1 MDTRERAE
9 KRQELVASGYAWD
22 MIDNWQAKT
31 DLYWHIDKKN
41 ATGGIGFKKGTVI
54 KNVPGTPDYLLKMA
68 RNGAYSYPPTTDC
81 ESNHCS
87 YERKKEEA
95 EDVTIDRVPASS
107 SKKQKSVDDGV
118 YNKPE
123 EKQEAI

>member
-81 ESNHCS
+81 ECNHCS

-107 SKKQKSVDDGV
+107 SNTQTSVDDGV

>member
-1 MDTRERAE
+1 MDTRERQE

-22 MIDNWQAKT
+22 MIDNWQSKT
-31 DLYWHIDKKN
+31 DLFWHIDKKN

-68 RNGAYSYPPTTDC
+68 RKGAYSYPPATGC
-81 ESNHCS
+81 ECNHCS

-107 SKKQKSVDDGV
+107 SNNQTSVDDGV

-123 EKQEAI
+123 GKQEAI

>member
-1 MDTRERAE
+1 MDTQERRT
-9 KRQELVASGYAWD
+9 KRGELVEAGYAWD
-22 MIDNWQAKT
+22 MIDNWQSKT
-31 DLYWHIDKKN
+31 DLFWHVDKK
-41 ATGGIGFKKGTVI
+41 TVSGDIGFKKGEVI

-68 RNGAYSYPPTTDC
+68 RKGAYSYPPTTNC
-81 ESNHCS
+81 ECNHCRI
-87 YERKKEEA
+87 ERKKEEA

-107 SKKQKSVDDGV
+107 SKKQTSVDDGV

>member
-81 ESNHCS
+81 ECNHCS

-95 EDVTIDRVPASS
+95 EDVTIDRVPAFSS
-107 SKKQKSVDDGV
+107 NKQTSVDDGV
-118 YNKPE
+118 YNKPD

>member
-22 MIDNWQAKT
+22 MIDNWQNKT

-68 RNGAYSYPPTTDC
+68 RKGAYSYPPTTDC
-81 ESNHCS
+81 ECNHCS
-87 YERKKEEA
+87 YERKKEES
-95 EDVTIDRVPASS
+95 EDVTIDRVPAFSS
-107 SKKQKSVDDGV
+107 NKQTSVDDGV
-118 YNKPE
+118 YNKPD

>member
-22 MIDNWQAKT
+22 MIDNWQNKT
-31 DLYWHIDKKN
+31 DLYWHIDKKTV
-41 ATGGIGFKKGTVI
+41 TGEVGFKKGTVI

-68 RNGAYSYPPTTDC
+68 RKGAYSYPPTTDC
-81 ESNHCS
+81 ECNHCS
-87 YERKKEEA
+87 YKRKKEEA

-107 SKKQKSVDDGV
+107 TNKQTSVDDGV

>member
-1 MDTRERAE
+1 MDTRERQE
-9 KRQELVASGYAWD
+9 KRRELIASGYAWD
-22 MIDNWQAKT
+22 MIDNWQEKT
-31 DLYWHIDKKN
+31 TLYWHIDKKN

-68 RNGAYSYPPTTDC
+68 RKGAYSYPPTTDC
-81 ESNHCS
+81 ECNHCS

-95 EDVTIDRVPASS
+95 EDVTIDRVPAFSS
-107 SKKQKSVDDGV
+107 NKQTSVDDGV
-118 YNKPE
+118 YNKPD

>member
-1 MDTRERAE
+1 MDTRERQE

-22 MIDNWQAKT
+22 MIDNWQNKT

-68 RNGAYSYPPTTDC
+68 RKGAYSYPPTTDC
-81 ESNHCS
+81 ECNHCS

-95 EDVTIDRVPASS
+95 EDVTIDRVPAFSS
-107 SKKQKSVDDGV
+107 NKQTSVDDGV
-118 YNKPE
+118 YNKPD

>member
-81 ESNHCS
+81 ECNHCS

-107 SKKQKSVDDGV
+107 SNKQTSVDDGV

>member
-22 MIDNWQAKT
+22 MIDNWQNKT

-81 ESNHCS
+81 ECNHCS

-107 SKKQKSVDDGV
+107 SNKQTSVDDGV
-118 YNKPE
+118 YNKPD

>member
-1 MDTRERAE
+1 MYRGHLTTYL
-9 KRQELVASGYAWD
+9 KWLVKGRTL
-22 MIDNWQAKT
+22 IH
-31 DLYWHIDKKN
+31 LLPIVN
-41 ATGGIGFKKGTVI
+41 AIIVVMK
-54 KNVPGTPDYLLKMA
+54 
-68 RNGAYSYPPTTDC
+68 
-81 ESNHCS
+81 E
-87 YERKKEEA
+87 KKEEA

>member
-1 MDTRERAE
+1 MDTRDRAE

-68 RNGAYSYPPTTDC
+68 RNGAYSYPPTTEC
-81 ESNHCS
+81 
-87 YERKKEEA
+87 
-95 EDVTIDRVPASS
+95 
-107 SKKQKSVDDGV
+107 
-118 YNKPE
+118 
-123 EKQEAI
+123 

>member
-22 MIDNWQAKT
+22 MIDNWQNKT

-81 ESNHCS
+81 ECNHCS

>member
-81 ESNHCS
+81 ECNHCS

-107 SKKQKSVDDGV
+107 SNKQPSVDDGV

>member
-1 MDTRERAE
+1 MDTRERQE

-22 MIDNWQAKT
+22 MIDNWQNKT
-31 DLYWHIDKKN
+31 DLYWHIDKKTV
-41 ATGGIGFKKGTVI
+41 TGEVGFKKGTVI

-68 RNGAYSYPPTTDC
+68 RKGAYSYPPATGC
-81 ESNHCS
+81 ECNHCS

-107 SKKQKSVDDGV
+107 SNKQTSVGDGV
-118 YNKPE
+118 YKKPE
-123 EKQEAI
+123 ENKEII

>member
-81 ESNHCS
+81 ECNHCS

-95 EDVTIDRVPASS
+95 ADVTIDRVPASS
-107 SKKQKSVDDGV
+107 SNKQTSVDDGV

>member
-81 ESNHCS
+81 ECNHCS

-107 SKKQKSVDDGV
+107 TNKQTSVDDGV

>member
-22 MIDNWQAKT
+22 MIDNWQNKT

-81 ESNHCS
+81 ECNHCS

-95 EDVTIDRVPASS
+95 EDVTIDRVPAFSS
-107 SKKQKSVDDGV
+107 NKQTSVDDGV
-118 YNKPE
+118 YNKPD

>member
-1 MDTRERAE
+1 MDTRERQE
-9 KRQELVASGYAWD
+9 KRRELIASGYAWD

-81 ESNHCS
+81 ECNHCS

-107 SKKQKSVDDGV
+107 SNKQTSVDDGV